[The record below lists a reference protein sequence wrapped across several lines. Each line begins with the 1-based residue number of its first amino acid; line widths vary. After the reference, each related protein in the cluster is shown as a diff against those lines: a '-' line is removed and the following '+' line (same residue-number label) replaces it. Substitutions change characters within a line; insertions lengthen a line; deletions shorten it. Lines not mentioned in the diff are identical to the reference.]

1 MNFILMLS
9 LILMILA
16 GCKPSDQNRPVP
28 FQRNEPAVLS
38 LGLTGYNYTDRE
50 ISEFFVNGQG
60 GGNIAVS
67 SPGSSGGGT
76 VCCVPY
82 VVAPAPWTVKIRWQS
97 DACYYHVKSTISDE
111 VFENIHWFYKERDV
125 VVETPALQTPR
136 YMEVHFYPDGSVKAA
151 VTEHASTPRVKLQP
165 QREIR
170 TRYPRCPDDREP
182 VDK

>member
-1 MNFILMLS
+1 MKLICILGLF
-9 LILMILA
+9 LTILC
-16 GCKPSDQNRPVP
+16 GCKPSNQDRPIPVE
-28 FQRNEPAVLS
+28 RHEPAVAP

-60 GGNIAVS
+60 GGNIGVS
-67 SPGSSGGGT
+67 SPGSGGGGS

-82 VVAPAPWTVKIRWQS
+82 VVAPAPWTVTIRWQS
-97 DACYYHVKSTISDE
+97 DACYYRVKSTISDE
-111 VFENIHWFYKERDV
+111 VFEDIHWFYKERDV
-125 VVETPALQTPR
+125 VVDTPAISTPR

-151 VTEHASTPRVKLQP
+151 VTEHASMPRLQLQQ

-182 VDK
+182 VDR